1 MDSPKSALEMIEHVE
16 QDNLEVARKMATQK
30 MATLDPEHQA
40 RRCGADVAE
49 DDTGRHLAF
58 GYLGTPVRVTIPGCK
73 VLLPDGSEMN
83 PYERVLVL
91 HYITSDGPVPPDSD
105 PITFKEVPSG
115 AFYSAAFDRRAKNPL
130 LGVFGDDPSRAVKA
144 AESLGGRRADGG
156 DVAVTVPAFPMVDIT
171 MVFYR
176 ADDEFPADV
185 NLLLSSGITAY
196 LSTEDIATVAG
207 MTAYK
212 LIKGART

>member
-1 MDSPKSALEMIEHVE
+1 MEKPRSALEMIEHVE
-16 QDNLEVARKMATQK
+16 QDNLDVARKMATEK
-30 MATLDPEHQA
+30 MATLDPQYQA
-40 RRCGADVAE
+40 RRCKAELAE
-49 DDTGRHLAF
+49 DDTGPHLAF
-58 GYLGTPVRVTIPGCK
+58 GYLGTVVRVTLPDCK
-73 VLLPDGSEMN
+73 VLLPHGKEMN
-83 PYERVLVL
+83 PYEGVLVL

-115 AFYSAAFDRRAKNPL
+115 AFYSAAFDRRAKKPL
-130 LGVFGDDPSRAVKA
+130 LGVFGNDPSCAVQA

-171 MVFYR
+171 LVFYR

-185 NLLLSSGITAY
+185 NLLLSGGITAY